1 MAFTQEQLTALEE
14 AVASGELTVKYNG
27 REITYRNS
35 DDLMKTYRFVK
46 SQLDTLTRNPASV
59 ASFI

>member
-1 MAFTQEQLTALEE
+1 MAFTTTQLEALEE
-14 AVASGELTVKYNG
+14 AIATGTLSIKYDG
-27 REITYRNS
+27 LEKTFRSS

-59 ASFI
+59 VSFT